1 MEPLPLEHSRWF
13 FSTYTYKAVKDIIGP
28 RMSISARHWN
38 RLCRAHVGY
47 SLPEPGW
54 LSSLT
59 MTGGWSGG
67 GAVRLGCFTVMI
79 LVRSIIG
86 KVAAFFLG
94 PVPSSDLP
102 TIRLLWWLSTAQEI
116 LAASEENRADFG
128 LPFLLEIETFWS
140 QPIHQ
145 PVRSKWPSPA
155 VWALWYLLLVLSWC
169 QGQTE
174 WKIRS
179 LKIPAAGEFPWNVL
193 AAMQERHGGL
203 ITFSFLVEGGHKEP
217 GQ

>member
-28 RMSISARHWN
+28 RMSARHWN

-67 GAVRLGCFTVMI
+67 GAVRLGYFTVMI

-86 KVAAFFLG
+86 RVAAFFLG

-116 LAASEENRADFG
+116 LAASEENSADFS
-128 LPFLLEIETFWS
+128 LPFLLEIEAFCAEQMAFS
-140 QPIHQ
+140 C
-145 PVRSKWPSPA
+145 RMG
-155 VWALWYLLLVLSWC
+155 LVILIARPLSVPRTNWV
-169 QGQTE
+169 
-174 WKIRS
+174 K
-179 LKIPAAGEFPWNVL
+179 N
-193 AAMQERHGGL
+193 
-203 ITFSFLVEGGHKEP
+203 
-217 GQ
+217 